1 MILVLPSCQQ
11 IINYPAP
18 TLKSISPTSISANQP
33 QFILEVQGSN
43 FVQQTSVTWTTNS
56 GSVTIPFVQFIN
68 TNQLNATI
76 PASLIENPGT
86 ADISVS
92 TPTPGGGTSPSSTQ
106 PPIVFTINPISS
118 PTPQITSISPTA
130 VIAATGNSTTI
141 LVNGKNFVS
150 ESTVAINNNNR
161 STVYVNSTQLQAT
174 VSSGDVAQPGS
185 LQVTVTNPEP
195 GGGTSNAVA
204 LAVNTAVPT
213 IASVS
218 PVSVVAG
225 AASTT
230 LSVTGTGFVTGFT
243 TITLNGVAVPTN
255 VSNATTATT
264 SLTPAQLLQ
273 GGVESVVVV
282 NGAPGGGQS
291 NSLAFSVNPKPLL
304 GLPVLVDLAANATQ
318 ATNGICGGVNDCS
331 SGALGLTIPTVGP
344 SASNTGS
351 WVAYASASHNLVLS
365 DQSQNADI
373 YLRNTCLQT
382 ATSTTD
388 CTPATTVVSTD
399 PNGNPSNGASS
410 EPSISTSQVTPGFAA
425 FTSLATNLTTS
436 VPIPSTYKQVYWRP
450 LCTSSATNA
459 CQVSST
465 TYVTELISVAADGL
479 SAGNG
484 DSYNPVVSADGLYVA
499 FVSTATNL
507 VSSANVDGVTPQ
519 VYIRSTCNGATPTSA
534 CAATTYLVSTADGV
548 TPGNYASSNPSI
560 SSEGLYV
567 SFASKA
573 TNLGATAPNPSGAS
587 EIFERSTCSTSIGS
601 TTNACAPS
609 TILISTP
616 DGVTPADGSSS
627 QSAISYTT
635 TSTSTSGVAYNGRF
649 VAFASTGTNLV
660 PGSGP
665 TQQIY
670 IRDTCIGVDTS
681 VIIAPCAPTTYL
693 VSTADGVTPGNGL
706 SEHPSIS
713 GAAEFVA
720 FSSLASN
727 FANTTNGI
735 ENIFV
740 RNTCL
745 AVDITCTQGL
755 AIASIPQGTNGTP
768 GSPSNASPA
777 NGASYVPSISAN
789 GQTVA
794 FLSFGSNLVPNDTNG
809 LEDIFLGSTT
819 FTTVVVTDKTTP
831 SAKTA
836 SSGAA
841 AGESANVAAEAA
853 AAAETAADKVR

>member
-1 MILVLPSCQQ
+1 MIFVLPSCQQ

-43 FVQQTSVTWTTNS
+43 FVQQTSVTWTTSS
-56 GSVTIPFVQFIN
+56 GSVTIPFVQFVS

-106 PPIVFTINPISS
+106 PPIVFTINPITS
-118 PTPQITSISPTA
+118 PTPQITSISPTS

-174 VSSGDVAQPGS
+174 LSSGDIAQPGS

-218 PVSVVAG
+218 PISVVAG

-255 VSNATTATT
+255 VSSATTATT

-273 GGVESVVVV
+273 GGVERVVVV
-282 NGAPGGGQS
+282 NGAPGGGES

-318 ATNGICGGVNDCS
+318 ATNGICGGVTDCG

-388 CTPATTVVSTD
+388 CTPSTTVVSTD
-399 PNGNPSNGASS
+399 PNGNAANGPSF
-410 EPSISTSQVTPGFAA
+410 EPSISTSAVTPGFAA
-425 FTSLATNLTTS
+425 FTSYATNLTTS
-436 VPIPSTYKQVYWRP
+436 VPIPSGNKQVYWRP
-450 LCTSSATNA
+450 LCTSTSGS
-459 CQVSST
+459 CQVSPT

-548 TPGNYASSNPSI
+548 TPGNGPSSNPSI

-567 SFASKA
+567 SFTSTS

-587 EIFERSTCSTSIGS
+587 EVFERSTCSTSIGS
-601 TTNACAPS
+601 TTNSCAPS

-616 DGVTPADGSSS
+616 DGVTPADGSSG

-635 TSTSTSGVAYNGRF
+635 SSTSTSGVAYNGRF

-660 PGSGP
+660 PGAGP

-681 VIIAPCAPTTYL
+681 VIVAPCAPTTYL

-727 FANTTNGI
+727 FAKTTNGI

-768 GSPSNASPA
+768 GSPSNASPS
-777 NGASYVPSISAN
+777 NGASYVPSISSN

-831 SAKTA
+831 SAKTE

-841 AGESANVAAEAA
+841 AEGMKVPSEAGD
-853 AAAETAADKVR
+853 TDQAADRVR

>member
-1 MILVLPSCQQ
+1 MILALPSCDQT
-11 IINYPAP
+11 INYPVP
-18 TLKSISPTSISANQP
+18 TLTAISPTSVSANGP
-33 QFILEVQGSN
+33 QFVLKILGKN
-43 FVQQTSVTWTTNS
+43 LVQQTQITWATSTGTAPLFQVTFISTNELDA
-56 GSVTIPFVQFIN
+56 VV
-68 TNQLNATI
+68 

-86 ADISVS
+86 ADISVT
-92 TPTPGGGTSPSSTQ
+92 TPTPGGGTSPSPSQ
-106 PPIVFTINPISS
+106 PPVVFTINPVAS
-118 PTPQITSISPTA
+118 PTPKITTISPTA
-130 VIAATGNSTTI
+130 VTAATGNSVTI
-141 LVNGKNFVS
+141 LVNGSNFVS

-161 STVYVNSTQLQAT
+161 NTVFVNSTQLQAT
-174 VSSGDVAQPGS
+174 VNSGDIAQPGT
-185 LQVTVTNPEP
+185 LQVTVINPEP
-195 GGGTSNAVA
+195 GGGSSNAVP
-204 LAVNTAVPT
+204 LAVKTAVPT
-213 IASVS
+213 IASVA
-218 PVSVVAG
+218 PIGVVAG

-230 LSVTGTGFVTGFT
+230 LSVTGAGFVNGFT
-243 TITLNGVAVPTN
+243 TITLNGVPVPTS
-255 VSNATTATT
+255 VTNATTATT
-264 SLTPAQLLQ
+264 VLTPAQLLQ

-318 ATNGICGGVNDCS
+318 ATNGICGGLIDC
-331 SGALGLTIPTVGP
+331 GDNALGLTIPTAGP
-344 SASNTGS
+344 STSNTGA
-351 WVAYASASHNLVLS
+351 WVAFASASHNLVLS
-365 DQSQNADI
+365 DENPTTDI

-382 ATSTTD
+382 STSTTD

-399 PNGNPSNGASS
+399 PNGNAANGPSS
-410 EPSISTSQVTPGFAA
+410 EPSISTSAVTPGFAA
-425 FTSLATNLTTS
+425 FTSEATNLTTS

-465 TYVTELISVAADGL
+465 TFVTELISVAADGL

-484 DSYNPVVSADGLYVA
+484 DSYNPVVSADGQYVA

-507 VSSANVDGVTPQ
+507 VSSVNVDGHTPQ
-519 VYIRSTCNGATPTSA
+519 VYVRSTCNGATPTST

-548 TPGNYASSNPSI
+548 TPGNAASSNPSI
-560 SSEGLYV
+560 SSQGLFV
-567 SFASKA
+567 SFTSSA

-587 EIFERSTCSTSIGS
+587 EIFERSTCSTTIGS

-616 DGVTPADGSSS
+616 DGLTPADGSSS

-635 TSTSTSGVAYNGRF
+635 SSTSTSGVAYNGRF
-649 VAFASTGTNLV
+649 VAFASTATNLV

-727 FANTTNGI
+727 FAKTTNGI

-768 GSPSNASPA
+768 GSPSNASPS
-777 NGASYVPSISAN
+777 NGASYVPSISSD

-794 FLSFGSNLVPNDTNG
+794 FLSFGSNLVPNDTNQ

-836 SSGAA
+836 SL
-841 AGESANVAAEAA
+841 SANASEDARD
-853 AAAETAADKVR
+853 AAETAGDAKEKVR